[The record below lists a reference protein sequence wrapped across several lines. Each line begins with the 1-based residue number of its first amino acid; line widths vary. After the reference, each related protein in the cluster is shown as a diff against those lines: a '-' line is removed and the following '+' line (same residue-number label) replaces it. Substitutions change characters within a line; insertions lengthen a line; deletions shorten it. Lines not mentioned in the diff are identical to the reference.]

1 MKILLKFIFRGLYH
15 IYRRKSVS
23 LVAKRCFEGA
33 TQIDLGSLKMEGLF
47 DIVRCSAEADG
58 CLAAVIGI

>member
-1 MKILLKFIFRGLYH
+1 MKILLKFIFKGLYH

-33 TQIDLGSLKMEGLF
+33 TQIDLGSLKVEGLF
-47 DIVRCSAEADG
+47 DIV
-58 CLAAVIGI
+58 